1 MRMVEG
7 GNHSDEEVCNMLA
20 IYWQMEREGV
30 EQLQMECPP
39 RWVSYLPSQTE
50 L

>member
-1 MRMVEG
+1 MSIFLPMRMVEG

-30 EQLQMECPP
+30 DQLQMECPP
-39 RWVSYLPSQTE
+39 RRVS
-50 L
+50 